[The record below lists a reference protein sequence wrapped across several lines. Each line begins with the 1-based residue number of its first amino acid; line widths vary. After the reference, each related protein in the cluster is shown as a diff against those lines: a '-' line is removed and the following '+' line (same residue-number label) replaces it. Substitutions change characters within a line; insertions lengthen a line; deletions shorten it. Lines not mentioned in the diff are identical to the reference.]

1 MVGWNA
7 VGETRGA
14 TIGRRGTQTWEISD
28 QTASETKGNEG
39 SELYLEYCMV
49 RLSWPARKAP
59 LSILFNLTSTNSR
72 LWINALSLNA
82 PVSISRI
89 DALLMVTL
97 KIVMA
102 QKAFLRIT
110 FVQISSMRT
119 SATADG
125 NTAVG
130 NSVILT
136 LWNIICAKGIREIE
150 IIEIR
155 DSGGGK
161 GGLLCWRIAKFS
173 QANASFSFA
182 VVQGQG

>member
-1 MVGWNA
+1 MGDL
-7 VGETRGA
+7 
-14 TIGRRGTQTWEISD
+14 SD
-28 QTASETKGNEG
+28 QTTSETKGNEG
-39 SELYLEYCMV
+39 LYLEYCMV

-136 LWNIICAKGIREIE
+136 LWNIICAKGIREME
-150 IIEIR
+150 IIVRNWCCAGHYIR
-155 DSGGGK
+155 P
-161 GGLLCWRIAKFS
+161 IAKFS
-173 QANASFSFA
+173 QANASNRDRNK
-182 VVQGQG
+182 

>member
-1 MVGWNA
+1 MGDL
-7 VGETRGA
+7 
-14 TIGRRGTQTWEISD
+14 SD
-28 QTASETKGNEG
+28 QTTSETKGNEG
-39 SELYLEYCMV
+39 LYLEYCMV

-136 LWNIICAKGIREIE
+136 LWNIICAKGIREMEIIVRNWCCAGTIFGQSPNFPKRTRPTGIE
-150 IIEIR
+150 IN
-155 DSGGGK
+155 K
-161 GGLLCWRIAKFS
+161 
-173 QANASFSFA
+173 SFL
-182 VVQGQG
+182 

>member
-1 MVGWNA
+1 MGDL
-7 VGETRGA
+7 
-14 TIGRRGTQTWEISD
+14 SD
-28 QTASETKGNEG
+28 QTTSETKGNEG
-39 SELYLEYCMV
+39 LYLEYCMV

-136 LWNIICAKGIREIE
+136 LWNIICAKGIREME
-150 IIEIR
+150 IIVRNWCCAGHYIR
-155 DSGGGK
+155 P
-161 GGLLCWRIAKFS
+161 IAKFS
-173 QANASFSFA
+173 QMNASNRDRNK
-182 VVQGQG
+182 

>member
-1 MVGWNA
+1 MGDL
-7 VGETRGA
+7 
-14 TIGRRGTQTWEISD
+14 SD
-28 QTASETKGNEG
+28 QTTSETKGNEG
-39 SELYLEYCMV
+39 LYLEYCMV

-136 LWNIICAKGIREIE
+136 LWNIICAKGIREME
-150 IIEIR
+150 IIVRNWCCAGHYIR
-155 DSGGGK
+155 P
-161 GGLLCWRIAKFS
+161 IAKFS
-173 QANASFSFA
+173 QTNASNRDRNK
-182 VVQGQG
+182 

>member
-1 MVGWNA
+1 MVGDFRSLRFSRL
-7 VGETRGA
+7 ETQVGA
-14 TIGRRGTQTWEISD
+14 TRNANMGDVSD

-39 SELYLEYCMV
+39 LYLEYCMV

-89 DALLMVTL
+89 VALLMVTL

-102 QKAFLRIT
+102 QKAFLRTT

-136 LWNIICAKGIREIE
+136 LWNIICNAKGIREME
-150 IIEIR
+150 IIVRNWCCAI
-155 DSGGGK
+155 
-161 GGLLCWRIAKFS
+161 F
-173 QANASFSFA
+173 
-182 VVQGQG
+182 GQSPNFPKPTGIGNK

>member
-1 MVGWNA
+1 M
-7 VGETRGA
+7 
-14 TIGRRGTQTWEISD
+14 
-28 QTASETKGNEG
+28 
-39 SELYLEYCMV
+39 
-49 RLSWPARKAP
+49 
-59 LSILFNLTSTNSR
+59 LFSLTSTNSR

-110 FVQISSMRT
+110 FVQMSSMRI

-136 LWNIICAKGIREIE
+136 LWNIICTEELEIE
-150 IIEIR
+150 ITNIIADTVPTRQVGNRQTLEHFSLR
-155 DSGGGK
+155 QRGK
-161 GGLLCWRIAKFS
+161 EMCRTLKCILLFFFLNGTIIS
-173 QANASFSFA
+173 ND
-182 VVQGQG
+182 